1 LDHNSRGLFL
11 SPISRREAVVF

>member
-11 SPISRREAVVF
+11 SPISRRGAVVF